1 MPILRVGSLAPSL
14 EYYVKVLGFKVDW
27 QDPGIAASVSRG
39 RCHIMLCEGDQGH
52 AGGWVWIGV
61 GAIEPLLEEYRTT
74 GAKVRHAPTNYP
86 WAYEMQIEDI
96 DGNVL
101 RMGAEPKDG
110 VPMGRARGGLGE
122 VGGGGVDTEEIGVI
136 AGSGPGLL
144 VYWSNKTF
152 VPLRPRAWSK
162 VTRRRSAVSANA

>member
-1 MPILRVGSLAPSL
+1 MAETGAGEARKAGAIAFEGVTPILRVASLAASL

-27 QDPGIAASVSRG
+27 QDPGIAGSVSRG

-61 GAIEPLLEEYRTT
+61 DAIEPLFEEYRAA

-101 RMGAEPKDG
+101 RVGAEPKDG
-110 VPMGRARGGLGE
+110 VPMGEWLDGRGEAWVKSTAGE
-122 VGGGGVDTEEIGVI
+122 
-136 AGSGPGLL
+136 
-144 VYWSNKTF
+144 W
-152 VPLRPRAWSK
+152 
-162 VTRRRSAVSANA
+162 RRKKE